1 MLKIKKIRPMFDA
14 IVTTMDKYEDDAM
27 TTGGLVDANKLKGTL
42 KEIQKVVS
50 VGDMVRN
57 IKAGDLVFI
66 NPSAYAKK
74 KYKDGSMNDG
84 VITTNE
90 VISYEFNTIDIDDV
104 KHLLL
109 KTRDIEFV
117 IEDYE
122 EIEETNTASSN
133 LYVPPTPELVV

>member
-14 IVTTMDKYEDDAM
+14 IVTTMDKYEDDA
-27 TTGGLVDANKLKGTL
+27 TTVGGLVDANKLKGTL
-42 KEIQKVVS
+42 KEVQRVVS

-57 IKAGDLVFI
+57 IKEGDLVFI
-66 NPSAYAKK
+66 NPSAYAKR

-84 VITTNE
+84 VISTNE
-90 VISYEFNTIDIDDV
+90 VISYEFNTIDIDNV

-122 EIEETNTASSN
+122 EVEESKTTTSN
-133 LYVPPTPELVV
+133 LYVPPTPEILS